1 MYDGQWNEHFNMTT
15 SMFFNKNTIIAWN
28 GTGSSPLGTLR
39 TFGIE
44 WEGKY
49 KTDDFDIG
57 ANHSF
62 VKQQYWRMADGM
74 PPYSGISYSEY
85 ERTVGGVTIH
95 SSGNDLANWPN
106 QATKLFSNI
115 YFLEKKM
122 TLHGDMRMLWGFE
135 GANDGLDALDDAV
148 SAADGQSGINAVRHH
163 GAYDPEI
170 TANVSLTYRFNSSA
184 DLTFFVQNIPVMG
197 DNKRYSYSSG
207 HNNSNANKIS
217 WIEEPTVVGVRYH
230 IRF

>member
-1 MYDGQWNEHFNMTT
+1 
-15 SMFFNKNTIIAWN
+15 
-28 GTGSSPLGTLR
+28 
-39 TFGIE
+39 
-44 WEGKY
+44 
-49 KTDDFDIG
+49 
-57 ANHSF
+57 
-62 VKQQYWRMADGM
+62 
-74 PPYSGISYSEY
+74 
-85 ERTVGGVTIH
+85 
-95 SSGNDLANWPN
+95 
-106 QATKLFSNI
+106 
-115 YFLEKKM
+115 M